1 MKKITKTLVLS
12 SISIGL
18 LSSFAFTSQAAPVQI
33 NQASAEQNIPQ
44 VTYDTIIGENG
55 VFIDLDTDNFILK
68 QQEWYQIQAYVEGAL
83 ALPVTEASMK
93 STLSI
98 PNDIP
103 FSNFQALVEQY
114 SNIHDTAFYWK
125 KDLYPSIVGLSLS
138 LANYAQIKDYMLTP
152 LSDALNEMLA
162 KAFSPLP
169 EDIETVERNR
179 KMAIAYL
186 KSLQNFSMKYQQEV
200 SDVGGSLLEFSAT
213 LDTQKLQLDVLEGTH
228 NGYLSDDGSALQQRV
243 NDINARITQLNK
255 DYTHYVTVASTAV
268 TYAWFPLVAGPI
280 MGVYGDKA
288 EKARKLRNELQN
300 EVKEL
305 QEQLTYTQK
314 IYNSYHR
321 SSESIEIISQQIENA
336 IPHINKL
343 KLNWQKM
350 NADFTSLLVA
360 LEQAQDNADIM
371 RDDTMLGAIGAL
383 ANTTVAESNWSN
395 ISEKAKAFAN
405 NAYIQKMD

>member
-18 LSSFAFTSQAAPVQI
+18 LSSFALTSQAAPIQT
-33 NQASAEQNIPQ
+33 NQASAEQNLPQ

-93 STLSI
+93 STLGI

-125 KDLYPSIVGLSLS
+125 KDLYPSIVNLSLS
-138 LANYAQIKDYMLTP
+138 LSNDAQIKDYMLNP
-152 LSDALNEMLA
+152 LSNALNEMLA

-169 EDIETVERNR
+169 EDIEAVERNR

-186 KSLQNFSMKYQQEV
+186 KSLQNFSMRYQQEV
-200 SDVGGSLLEFSAT
+200 SDVGDNLLEFSAT
-213 LDTQKLQLDVLEGTH
+213 LDTQKLQLEVLEGTH

-243 NDINARITQLNK
+243 NDINARIAQLNK

>member
-18 LSSFAFTSQAAPVQI
+18 LSSFAFTSQAAPVQV

-169 EDIETVERNR
+169 EDIEAVERNR

-200 SDVGGSLLEFSAT
+200 SDVGGNLLKFSAT

>member
-18 LSSFAFTSQAAPVQI
+18 LSSFAFTSQAAPVQV

-169 EDIETVERNR
+169 EDIEAVERNR

-321 SSESIEIISQQIENA
+321 SSESIEMISQQIENA

>member
-18 LSSFAFTSQAAPVQI
+18 LSSFAFTSQAAPVQV

-169 EDIETVERNR
+169 EDIEAVERNR

-200 SDVGGSLLEFSAT
+200 SDVGGNLLGFSAT

-321 SSESIEIISQQIENA
+321 SSESIEMISQQIENA

-360 LEQAQDNADIM
+360 LEQAQDNTDIM

>member
-18 LSSFAFTSQAAPVQI
+18 LSSFAFTSQAAPVQV

-103 FSNFQALVEQY
+103 FSNFQVLVEQY

-169 EDIETVERNR
+169 EDIEAVERNR

-321 SSESIEIISQQIENA
+321 SSESIEMISQQIENA